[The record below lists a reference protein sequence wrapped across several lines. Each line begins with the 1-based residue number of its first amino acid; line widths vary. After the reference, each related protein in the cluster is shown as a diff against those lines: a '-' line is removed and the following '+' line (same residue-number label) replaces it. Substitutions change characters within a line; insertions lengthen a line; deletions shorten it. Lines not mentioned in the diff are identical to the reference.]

1 MKKLLLVIFLL
12 ISGVMP
18 ALAQDGGPATLPNT
32 ETFIMESENVGD
44 EYLIYVGLPWGYE
57 ESEADYPV
65 LYLLDPNFLFGT
77 VLEQSRLNANLGG
90 IPQVIVVGIGYNLD
104 GSRPLQEYRGR
115 DYIPN
120 NDFNNAA
127 GTDDFL
133 AFITQELIPRIDAT
147 YRTNPDERAIM
158 GYSFSGAFTLFA
170 FVKATDT
177 FNRYI
182 AISPSMPWLPLEFI
196 QYEHDITPSTV
207 SRPTVLF
214 MSAGT
219 AEGTTPSIQTYAGI
233 LERKEIPDLTVK
245 TVEIEDANHFSA
257 FGIGMV
263 RGLIAAYG
271 E

>member
-1 MKKLLLVIFLL
+1 MRQLLLVVVLL
-12 ISGVMP
+12 ISGGIPVM
-18 ALAQDGGPATLPNT
+18 AQDGGAATLPNT
-32 ETFIMESENVGD
+32 ETFIMESENVHD

-57 ESEADYPV
+57 ESEEDYPV

-90 IPQVIVVGIGYNLD
+90 IPEMIIVGIGYNLD

-120 NDFNNAA
+120 TDFNNAM
-127 GTDDFL
+127 GTDNFL
-133 AFITQELIPRIDAT
+133 AFITQELIPHIDDT
-147 YRTNPDERAIM
+147 YQTDPDERAIM

-182 AISPSMPWLPLEFI
+182 AVSPSMPWLPFEFV
-196 QYEHDITPSTV
+196 QYENDITPSNV
-207 SRPTVLF
+207 SRPTLLF
-214 MSAGT
+214 MSVGT
-219 AEGTTPSIQTYAGI
+219 AEGTTPAMDNYQAI
-233 LERKEIPDLTVK
+233 LERKQIPGLTVE
-245 TVEIEDANHFSA
+245 TVEIENANHFSA

-263 RGLIAAYG
+263 RGLLAAYG